1 MKTSLVVL
9 VAGASFLSAS
19 AKSPEVA
26 SSDRWETLRAINWVE
41 NPTNHGRPGRHGELG
56 PYQFRPATWRM
67 HTERPF
73 VQAVQR
79 AAADEVAVKHYD
91 WIKSSLERN
100 AVEPTAFNIA
110 LAWNCGVSAVLS
122 GRAPDV
128 SYRYAKRVTNL
139 VDTLKQR
146 SQQRDADLAQ
156 QNVWPE
162 VVEPSGAPRFNLEE
176 LESQASE
183 QATEGFRVFTGG
195 HRFVLAAG

>member
-9 VAGASFLSAS
+9 VAGASFLSAG
-19 AKSPEVA
+19 AKTPEVA
-26 SSDRWETLRAINWVE
+26 ASDRWETLRAINWVE

-91 WIKSSLERN
+91 WIKRSLERN
-100 AVEPTAFNIA
+100 SVDPTPFNIA

-122 GRAPDV
+122 GRAPSV

-146 SQQRDADLAQ
+146 SQQREADFAQ
-156 QNVWPE
+156 QNLWHDG
-162 VVEPSGAPRFNLEE
+162 VEPAAASSFNLEE
-176 LESQASE
+176 LESRAAE
-183 QATEGFRVFTGG
+183 QATESFRVFTGG
-195 HRFVLAAG
+195 HRFLLAAG